1 MTGDGMYFTN
11 LANTLRH
18 ISSDEKAVFLSGC
31 PGSGKTFAALQFC
44 SEHKENLYFSLKNI
58 DDLLALQVF
67 CDVHPEIFGGCLSWQ
82 NFFDC
87 LKTYG
92 TKKRLLV
99 FFDHA
104 GERNDKEDFYAD
116 LDAFLNEDDGSIS
129 VVLLGRPW
137 ENVPPSFQKVEIT
150 YFSMPQL
157 ADEWNL
163 SDQTAA
169 KVYCLTGAI
178 PALISL
184 YDKELPFEENVKA
197 FLRTDSAFYRLAADW
212 MRESFRSP
220 ESYNTL
226 LYAMA
231 NGYNRIGEIA
241 KFSGFPKNKC
251 DKYIKALM
259 EHGLATKI
267 PGENG
272 HTQYIPANTYL
283 TLWYKILLTAI
294 PNTNGSF
301 REETYQCFMRF
312 LNDKLLADFY
322 RNMCYYWL
330 KENINSNAVAF
341 VDTKNTAYHNIAV
354 DGMQFDFAFRDGRN
368 VYAYFDTVPGEGLTA
383 DLWNQIEAVT
393 TKADPFYKNEYYICT
408 VNRVPDS
415 FWKLSKTY
423 DNVHIVS
430 PKMLFATYKKEY
442 NRVAH
447 PRFVPSFVNKR

>member
-1 MTGDGMYFTN
+1 MTGDWMYFTN
-11 LANTLRH
+11 LANTLQD
-18 ISSDEKAVFLSGC
+18 ISSDKKAVFLSGC

-44 SEHKENLYFSLKNI
+44 SEHKENLYFSFKNI
-58 DDLLALQVF
+58 DASLALRVF
-67 CDVHPEIFGGCLSWQ
+67 SDVHSEIFGGCLSWQ
-82 NFFDC
+82 DFFDR

-92 TKKRLLV
+92 NKKHLLA

-104 GERNDKEDFYAD
+104 GERNDKEDFFAA
-116 LDAFLNEDDGSIS
+116 LDRFWNGNDGSIS

-137 ENVPPSFQKVEIT
+137 ENVPPSFQKVEID

-157 ADEWNL
+157 ADKWNL
-163 SDQTAA
+163 PDQTAA
-169 KVYCLTGAI
+169 KIYCLTGAI
-178 PALISL
+178 PAMISR
-184 YDKELPFEENVKA
+184 YDKELSLEENVKA
-197 FLRTDSAFYRLAADW
+197 FLHTDSAFYRLAMDW
-212 MRESFRSP
+212 MQESFRSP

-231 NGYNRIGEIA
+231 NGYNRISEIA

-251 DKYIKALM
+251 DKYIKALI
-259 EHGLATKI
+259 EHDLVAKV

-294 PNTNGSF
+294 PNTDGSF

-312 LNDKLLADFY
+312 FNEKLLADFY

-330 KENINSNAVAF
+330 NANINSNATAYI
-341 VDTKNTAYHNIAV
+341 DTKNTGYHNIAIA
-354 DGMQFDFAFRDGRN
+354 GMQFDFVCRDGRN
-368 VYAYFDTVPGEGLTA
+368 IYAYFDTVPGKGLTA
-383 DLWNQIEAVT
+383 NIWNQVEAVT
-393 TKADPFYKNEYYICT
+393 TKTDPFYKNEYYICT

-415 FWKLSKTY
+415 FWELSKTY

-430 PKMLFATYKKEY
+430 QKMLFATYKKEY
-442 NRVAH
+442 NRAAH